1 MSATTTASTRAFPR
15 GAAERQGL
23 RAGVVS
29 RLAAAAID
37 LLYAVVLLVIAYAGY
52 AGFRF
57 LRDARSFTWPQ
68 PSFDEALGVGAIV
81 VTVMLTTSWSSTGR
95 TVGMRLL
102 GLRLIGRTGG
112 TIGPI
117 RSLLRAVACLVFPLG
132 LCWSAFSVRNA
143 SLQDLLFGTS
153 VVYDWRMHVPAAR
166 IDDEQPAGDDGA

>member
-1 MSATTTASTRAFPR
+1 MSATTAAGARAFPR

-29 RLAAAAID
+29 RVAAAAVD
-37 LLYAVVLLVIAYAGY
+37 LLSAVVLLVVAYFGY

-81 VTVMLTTSWSSTGR
+81 VVVMLATAWSTTGR
-95 TVGMRLL
+95 SRGMRLL
-102 GLRLIGRTGG
+102 GLRLIGRTGD
-112 TIGPI
+112 TIGPV
-117 RSLLRAVACLVFPLG
+117 RSTLRAVTCLVFPLG
-132 LCWSAFSVRNA
+132 LFWSAISVRNA
-143 SLQDLLFGTS
+143 SVQDLLFGTS

-166 IDDEQPAGDDGA
+166 TDEQTAGADPA